1 MSGTSDEREAFM
13 RGYLAAYE
21 QYQEVYRTYVMK
33 QLLLTLIKDLGDFLV
48 TLR

>member
-21 QYQEVYRTYVMK
+21 QYQEVCISTTKNYLEIIAK
-33 QLLLTLIKDLGDFLV
+33 EAIDLLIF
-48 TLR
+48 